1 MSEARARRL
10 GERIH
15 EIVAGALKFKVKDP
29 RVGFV
34 TVTDVRV
41 TADLRDA
48 TVFYT
53 VLGDPDEQTATA
65 AALASATGLLRSE
78 VGRETGVK
86 FTPTLT
92 FVPDAVPDNA
102 RHIEELLR
110 EVAQRDSA
118 IAAAAEGAQFAG
130 GANPYR
136 ADDELDEELDGELDE
151 DLEDELDDESDDGS
165 DGSAERRP

>member
-10 GERIH
+10 AEVIH
-15 EIVAGALKFKVKDP
+15 EVVAEALKFKVKDP

-53 VLGDPDEQTATA
+53 VLGDATEQEATA
-65 AALASATGLLRSE
+65 AALRSATGLLRSE
-78 VGRETGVK
+78 VGKETGVK

-92 FVPDAVPDNA
+92 FVPDAVPENA

-110 EVAQRDSA
+110 DVAQRDSQ
-118 IAAAAEGAQFAG
+118 IAESARDAQFAG
-130 GANPYR
+130 EADPYR
-136 ADDELDEELDGELDE
+136 SPDDPE
-151 DLEDELDDESDDGS
+151 
-165 DGSAERRP
+165 

>member
-15 EIVAGALKFKVKDP
+15 EIVAEALKFKIKDP

-53 VLGDPDEQTATA
+53 VLGDAEEQEATA
-65 AALASATGLLRSE
+65 AALSSATGLLRSE
-78 VGRETGVK
+78 VGKGTGVK

-92 FVPDAVPDNA
+92 FVPDAVPENA
-102 RHIEELLR
+102 RHIEDLLR
-110 EVAQRDSA
+110 ETAERDSA
-118 IAAAAEGAQFAG
+118 IAAAAAGARFAG
-130 GANPYR
+130 DADPYR
-136 ADDELDEELDGELDE
+136 TPD
-151 DLEDELDDESDDGS
+151 DDG
-165 DGSAERRP
+165 DDDVVAEEEVAAEVGDPDVR

>member
-15 EIVAGALKFKVKDP
+15 EIVAEALKFKIKDP

-53 VLGDPDEQTATA
+53 VLGDAEEQEATA

-78 VGRETGVK
+78 VGKGTGVK
-86 FTPTLT
+86 FTPTLA
-92 FVPDAVPDNA
+92 FVPDAVPENA
-102 RHIEELLR
+102 RHIEDLLR
-110 EVAQRDSA
+110 ETAERDSA
-118 IAAAAEGAQFAG
+118 IAAAAAGARFAG
-130 GANPYR
+130 EADPYR
-136 ADDELDEELDGELDE
+136 APGEDEAIGADEEPDP
-151 DLEDELDDESDDGS
+151 
-165 DGSAERRP
+165 R

>member
-10 GERIH
+10 AEVIH
-15 EIVAGALKFKVKDP
+15 EVVAEALKFKVKDP

-41 TADLRDA
+41 TPDLRDA

-53 VLGDPDEQTATA
+53 VLGDPVEQEATA

-78 VGRETGVK
+78 VGSQTGVK

-92 FVPDAVPDNA
+92 FTPDAVPENA
-102 RHIEELLR
+102 RHIEDLLR
-110 EVAQRDSA
+110 TAAERDSE
-118 IAAAAEGAQFAG
+118 IAAAAKDAEFAG
-130 GANPYR
+130 DSDPYR
-136 ADDELDEELDGELDE
+136 AEEPTPDQQ
-151 DLEDELDDESDDGS
+151 
-165 DGSAERRP
+165 